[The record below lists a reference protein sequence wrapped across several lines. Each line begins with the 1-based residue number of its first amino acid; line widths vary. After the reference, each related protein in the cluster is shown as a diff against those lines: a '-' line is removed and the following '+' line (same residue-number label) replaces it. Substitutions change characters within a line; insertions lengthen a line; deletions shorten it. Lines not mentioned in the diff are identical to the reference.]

1 MAREKHQNG
10 WVEDS
15 GKRVK
20 KWIGHSGI
28 EFDRK
33 VLWVYDQ
40 YGDPTVRT
48 MNCQGAPFSRRGAKH
63 RSAGSKVKPACAT
76 CTEGRGSGPAFS
88 INGQAGRGGRTRS
101 STSEKCSSCERNAS
115 GRIKRDPAARREFS
129 GSTPDLIY

>member
-48 MNCQGAPFSRRGAKH
+48 MNCQDAPFSRRGAKH
-63 RSAGSKVKPACAT
+63 RSAGLKEMLTAELWVT
-76 CTEGRGSGPAFS
+76 HWFWD
-88 INGQAGRGGRTRS
+88 N
-101 STSEKCSSCERNAS
+101 
-115 GRIKRDPAARREFS
+115 
-129 GSTPDLIY
+129 IYLPSR